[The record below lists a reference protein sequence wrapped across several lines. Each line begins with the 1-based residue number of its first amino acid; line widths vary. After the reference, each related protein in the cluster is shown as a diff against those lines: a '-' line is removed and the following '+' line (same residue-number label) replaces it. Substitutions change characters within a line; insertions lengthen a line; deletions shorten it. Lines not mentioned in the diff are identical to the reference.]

1 MTFGVKVR
9 KVQMM
14 RGGRQGNNAFV
25 EDPIHTHQTPIDYLM
40 NDEYCLEKIFAT
52 DFVSRDSLNVLLKII
67 GNEKFTAFI
76 DKALPIILR

>member
-1 MTFGVKVR
+1 
-9 KVQMM
+9 
-14 RGGRQGNNAFV
+14 
-25 EDPIHTHQTPIDYLM
+25 M